1 MRKKQWSRYAKA
13 IAVAGFAFVMTAASQ
28 NAAFAKEEAATVAM
42 SAASGCYD
50 NAFDLTL
57 SCDTAAKI
65 YYTTDG
71 SDPRSSTTRK
81 EYTGALTI
89 KDRSG
94 ANGDDNYVTAVDPV
108 EFDSANVIYNNG
120 KMQDKYK
127 APSKEAVDKA
137 TVIKAAGVDAE
148 GNYTTVETN
157 TYFVGQMDRHIKGI
171 KESCQAAG
179 VPMSIMSISMDY
191 DDLFDQEKG
200 IYVKG
205 NIFKPYADAYK
216 DLGWF
221 HNGDVSDTCRK
232 LPANYTQ
239 RGKEWERNAHVDY
252 IESDGSTT
260 ECKLQQDCGIRI
272 QGNYSRSDM
281 QKGLRLY
288 AREEYGKKNFK
299 YNFFGNDTL
308 NSKGKP
314 MDKYKKLTLRA
325 GGNATFNAKYNDA
338 YWQSL
343 IKDLKC
349 DTQSSRVCVVYMDG
363 EYWGLYILQ
372 EDYCDNYWE
381 EKYGVNK
388 DNVISYKGDAE
399 KYDIG
404 YDIDDGELPEDQT
417 DIRYFWNDL
426 LKFYDKHAN
435 LNKQEDY
442 DAFTKLVDAESVKDY
457 FAVNLWLNNKWDW
470 PGKNWLAWKTTQVED
485 GNAYADGR
493 WRLCFY
499 DLDFGGASSKDYRT
513 NTVKEDNYKT
523 YGMLD
528 LNTENPVVLMFGY
541 LMTNDTFRNEF
552 NTKLLALSTTNFDK
566 DTMLN
571 KLDQYMNTYKPLY
584 DQFFARFDG
593 NGSTSDAINGGY
605 LSYAML
611 KEFATNRRN
620 ADNKYIQA
628 QIDYINSNYGKM
640 SDTRAKM
647 AMDADDTDLPEET
660 QRPEATTTPGVTPTV
675 SPAAPTPGA
684 LSSATPGVSS
694 APGSSN
700 QPTVTPSATPTAA
713 PADSSKDQNK
723 KDIKK
728 DSKTKAQKAKKILKL
743 KVTAKKGQKKI
754 TIKTTKKAAI
764 KVTAAKKV
772 LYNGKKVTKSLTITA
787 NKNKAG
793 KIIIKLSKPLDKK
806 MKIKITASK
815 IGYQT
820 KKQTIMVK

>member
-1 MRKKQWSRYAKA
+1 MRKKLWSICTKA
-13 IAVAGFAFVMTAASQ
+13 AAITVLTFAITTGAGNT
-28 NAAFAKEEAATVAM
+28 AFAKEEAATVTM
-42 SAASGCYD
+42 SAGSGCYD
-50 NAFDLTL
+50 NAFNLTMT
-57 SCDTAAKI
+57 CDTATKI

-71 SDPRSSTTRK
+71 SDPRSSDTRK
-81 EYTGALTI
+81 EYTVALTI

-108 EFDSANVIYNNG
+108 EFDSANVIYQNG
-120 KMQDKYK
+120 KAKDKYK

-137 TVIKAAGVDAE
+137 TVIKAAGMDAA
-148 GNYTTVETN
+148 GNYTSVATN
-157 TYFVGQMDRHIKGI
+157 TYFVGQMDTHIKGI

-179 VPMSIMSISMDY
+179 VSMSIMSISMDY

-205 NIFKPYADAYK
+205 NIFKEKFSEESGRFY
-216 DLGWF
+216 
-221 HNGDVSDTCRK
+221 NGQDISDTCRK
-232 LPANYTQ
+232 LDANYNQ
-239 RGKEWERNAHVDY
+239 RGKEWERAAHIDY
-252 IESDGSTT
+252 IESDGTTT

-325 GGNATFNAKYNDA
+325 GGNAAFAAKYNDA

-349 DTQSSRVCVVYMDG
+349 DTQSSRVCVVYIDG

-399 KYDIG
+399 KYGIG
-404 YDIDDGELPEDQT
+404 YDIDDGELPEGQNDV
-417 DIRYFWNDL
+417 RYFWNDL
-426 LKFYDKHAN
+426 LKFYDTHAN
-435 LNKQEDY
+435 LNKQDDY
-442 DAFTKLVDAESVKDY
+442 EAFEKLVDVESVRDY

-470 PGKNWLAWKTTQVED
+470 PGKNWLAWKTTQAED

-552 NTKLLALSTTNFDK
+552 NTKLLALSSTNFEK
-566 DTMLN
+566 DTMLTR
-571 KLDQYMNTYKPLY
+571 LDQYLNTYKPLY
-584 DQFFARFDG
+584 DQFFTRYDG
-593 NGSTSDAINGGY
+593 NGSASQAINSEY
-605 LSYAML
+605 LSYAMI

-620 ADNKYIQA
+620 VDNKYIQQ
-628 QIDYINSNYGKM
+628 QIDFINSNYGK
-640 SDTRAKM
+640 SSGTRDQM
-647 AMDADDTDLPEET
+647 AMDDGEQPDQTPTPVPTKTPQASTSPT
-660 QRPEATTTPGVTPTV
+660 NVPAGPAQNPSTTTPSDVQPTLNPN
-675 SPAAPTPGA
+675 ST
-684 LSSATPGVSS
+684 T
-694 APGSSN
+694 
-700 QPTVTPSATPTAA
+700 QPTVTPN
-713 PADSSKDQNK
+713 DSVKDQTGTDTKNDTSK
-723 KDIKK
+723 KADR
-728 DSKTKAQKAKKILKL
+728 KAKKTLPL
-743 KVTAKKGQKKI
+743 KVTARKGKKTV
-754 TIKTTKKAAI
+754 TIKTLKKAVV
-764 KVTAAKKV
+764 KVTATKKV
-772 LYNGKKVTKSLTITA
+772 IYKGKKVTKRLTIPA
-787 NKNKAG
+787 KKNKTG
-793 KIIIKLSKPLDKK
+793 KIVIKLSKPLNKNMKLKVTVSKK
-806 MKIKITASK
+806 N
-815 IGYQT
+815 YQT
-820 KKQTIMVK
+820 KKQTIKVK